1 LVALVPDMSVPDQH
15 EPAESNAKHRQRY
28 MAADHCG
35 SSVKVYR
42 KSFGNSDTGNRAV
55 APHRI
60 VGLVLI
66 DNQRMCCCTDPVKN
80 KQVAAD
86 IAAHCVVPEKDI
98 QAAADIAMN

>member
-1 LVALVPDMSVPDQH
+1 VALVPNMSIPDQH
-15 EPAESNAKHRQRY
+15 ETAESNAKHRQRY

-42 KSFGNSDTGNRAV
+42 RSFGNSDNRAV
-55 APHRI
+55 ALHRI
-60 VGLVLI
+60 VGLVLT
-66 DNQRMCCCTDPVKN
+66 DNQRVCCCTGPVKN
-80 KQVAAD
+80 KQVAPD